1 MELTWLL
8 LLATLL
14 LSTTLV
20 VLLFHGKN
28 IGSSATG
35 GEKRRR
41 LPPGP
46 ATVPVLGNL
55 LWATNSGMDIMR
67 AVRRLHARHGPMLGL
82 RMGSR
87 LEVIVADRRLA
98 HAALVESGAAMAD
111 RPEFASRALLGLD
124 TATISNSSYGPL
136 WRLFRRNFVAEVAHP
151 ARLRQFAPARA
162 AVLAELTDKLRRRQ
176 EDGGAGAGTIL
187 ETFQYAM
194 FFLLVAMCF
203 GELLDERAVRDIAAA
218 QRDLLLH
225 SSKKLRVFS
234 FLPAITTRLFAGRM
248 KAMISMR
255 QRLKGMFMPLIDTRR
270 ARKTNLVNHGDPT
283 APPPPANA
291 ATLPHSYVDTLLDLR
306 VNDND
311 NGGER
316 ALTDDEMVALCS
328 EFLNG
333 GTDTT
338 STALEW
344 IMAELVKNPSIQDK
358 LHDEIKGA
366 VTTNSGKVSEEDVHK
381 MPYLKAVVL
390 EGLRRH
396 PPGHFVLP
404 HAPAEDME
412 LGGYTIPKGTLVNF
426 TVADMGMDEATWD
439 RPREFLPERFM
450 AGGDGEGVD
459 ITGTREIRMMPFGAG
474 RRICPGLG
482 VATLHLEYFV
492 ANMVAAFEWRAAEG
506 EAVDVDGEKLEF
518 TVVMEKPLRAR
529 LLPREG
535 FVTV

>member
-8 LLATLL
+8 LLATLI
-14 LSTTLV
+14 LSTALIFF
-20 VLLFHGKN
+20 FHGK
-28 IGSSATG
+28 IGGSAAG
-35 GEKRRR
+35 GKKSHC

-46 ATVPVLGNL
+46 AAVPVIGNW
-55 LWATNSGMDIMR
+55 LWVTNSGMDIMR
-67 AVRRLHARHGPMLGL
+67 AVRRLHARHGPLLGL

-111 RPEFASRALLGLD
+111 RPEFATRGLLGLE
-124 TATISNSSYGPL
+124 TATISNTSYGPL

-162 AVLAELTDKLRRRQ
+162 AVLAELTEKLRRRH
-176 EDGGAGAGTIL
+176 EDGGGGGGTIM
-187 ETFQYAM
+187 ETFQHSM

-203 GELLDERAVRDIAAA
+203 GELLDERAVRDIAAT
-218 QRDLLLH
+218 QRELLIY
-225 SSKKLRVFS
+225 SSKKLRVFA
-234 FLPAITTRLFAGRM
+234 FLPAVTTRLFAGRM
-248 KAMISMR
+248 KAMLAMR
-255 QRLKGMFMPLIDTRR
+255 LRLKAMFMPLIDARR
-270 ARKTNLVNHGDPT
+270 QRKNNT
-283 APPPPANA
+283 PPRQEKAT
-291 ATLPHSYVDTLLDLR
+291 TLPHSYVDTLLGLSI
-306 VNDND
+306 NDGGK
-311 NGGER
+311 GGER

-338 STALEW
+338 STALQW
-344 IMAELVKNPSIQDK
+344 IMAELVKNPGIQDK
-358 LHDEIKGA
+358 LHDEIKA
-366 VTTNSGKVSEEDVHK
+366 VTAADSGDGGSRRRQVSEDDVHR

-426 TVADMGMDEATWD
+426 TVADISMDEKTWE
-439 RPREFLPERFM
+439 RPREFVPERFM
-450 AGGDGEGVD
+450 PGGDGEGVD
-459 ITGTREIRMMPFGAG
+459 ITGTREIKMMPFGAG

-492 ANMVAAFEWRAAEG
+492 ANMVAAFEWLPEGEG

-529 LLPREG
+529 IVPRAPALSLSE
-535 FVTV
+535 